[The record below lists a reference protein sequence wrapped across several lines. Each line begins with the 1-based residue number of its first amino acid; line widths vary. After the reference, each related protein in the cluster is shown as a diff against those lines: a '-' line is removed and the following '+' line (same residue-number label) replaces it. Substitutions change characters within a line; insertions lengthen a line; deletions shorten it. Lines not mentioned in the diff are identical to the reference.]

1 MTNVA
6 ISDTKSYA
14 SRLQKV
20 GCLNLLLKCDYFCLK
35 DATYVLHPPKP
46 SIKVSLSNITCNRFQ
61 TLKMVQLV
69 LRSMLLI
76 DRLVAL
82 RKLVSFF
89 LVSQFIAHPNC
100 QEYTLARWYF
110 GNQKWRQMS
119 TLRFTLLSML
129 VSMLYPVLSI
139 IYILLPWDKFSRM
152 VKTP

>member
-1 MTNVA
+1 MWLSATPRVMHLDFKKWVVWICYLNVITSA
-6 ISDTKSYA
+6 WKTQHMFFIHPSQV
-14 SRLQKV
+14 LQF
-20 GCLNLLLKCDYFCLK
+20 LYL
-35 DATYVLHPPKP
+35 T
-46 SIKVSLSNITCNRFQ
+46 NRFQ